1 MQGYLWVGDPH
12 AEPHDLA
19 DARALAGLVRQV
31 AVSTKATVIL
41 AGDLYDTH
49 AIIHAEVQYFW
60 WEFLRDLKA
69 AGVPVIIIK
78 GNHDQPGVDGSLA
91 TALIAHIEQA
101 ACVLYGP
108 RLFGK
113 LLFCPYTSGDKLVE
127 WSAQFPDATTLF
139 CHQTFD
145 GSTYDNGF
153 YAGDGVNPNLIK
165 QKRIIS
171 GHIHTPQE
179 FGKVWYPGAPRWR
192 NLNDANVDRALWLLY
207 FDDNGNLVNK
217 KAFDTG
223 AVCRRIYLFEETP
236 TTLLPK
242 HLPIDGKN
250 EVHVILKGPKE
261 FVEERKPLLESLGV
275 RLRTIRTDARAPVR
289 VKESEGVAVAFNKY
303 LDAYEPRHGTPK
315 PVLKA
320 LADERVVN
328 GL

>member
-1 MQGYLWVGDPH
+1 MRRYLWVGDPH
-12 AEPHDLA
+12 AEPHDLD
-19 DARALAGLVRQV
+19 DARAL
-31 AVSTKATVIL
+31 TKMVGKLASSLGATVVL

-78 GNHDQPGVDGSLA
+78 GNHDQPGVEGSMA

-113 LLFCPYTSGDKLVE
+113 LLFCPYASGEKLVE
-127 WSAQFPDATTLF
+127 WSKQFPECTTLF

-153 YAGDGVNPNLIK
+153 YAGDGVDPNLIA
-165 QKRIIS
+165 QKRIVS

-192 NLNDANVDRALWLLY
+192 NMNDANVDRALWLLS
-207 FDDNGNLVNK
+207 FDDDDKLVNK
-217 KAFDTG
+217 VGYDTG
-223 AVCRRIYLFEETP
+223 QVCRRIYLFEETP
-236 TTLLPK
+236 TKLLPK
-242 HLPIDGKN
+242 HLPFDGKN
-250 EVHVILKGPKE
+250 EVHVLLKGPQA
-261 FVEERKPLLESLGV
+261 FIDERKPLLDALGV
-275 RLRTIRTDARAPVR
+275 RLRTVRTDARASAR
-289 VKESEGVAVAFNKY
+289 VKESEGVGVAFSKY

-315 PVLKA
+315 PVLKSMA
-320 LADERVVN
+320 EERVVS